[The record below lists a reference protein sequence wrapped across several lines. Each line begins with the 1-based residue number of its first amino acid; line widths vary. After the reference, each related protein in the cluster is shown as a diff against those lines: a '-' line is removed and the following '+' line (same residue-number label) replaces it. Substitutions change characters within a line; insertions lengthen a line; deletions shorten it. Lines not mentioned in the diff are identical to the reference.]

1 MNDTIT
7 MKNTILS
14 LSLLISLSLF
24 NSCNSSS
31 SKPGD
36 SGIPVIFDTDAN
48 NELDDQH
55 ALAYLLLNDQTFN
68 VLGITVNATYNGGE
82 IDEHM
87 KEAQRVVDL
96 VAWKDKV
103 KVIKGANGSYTEIR
117 EHLDQEVFDG
127 SEAVD
132 FIIAEAM
139 KKRKESLVLLP
150 VGKLTNVALAL
161 EKEPAIARRIRIV
174 WLGANYPA
182 PGEYNLENDTASMNY
197 ILKCDV
203 PFEMVTVRYGDTTG
217 TAFVKAKR
225 KNIYVRMPGLGPVVD
240 EPVTGRHGE
249 SFTCF
254 GDYSVDLFRHITH
267 LEDGCFRSLFDM
279 AAVAI
284 VKDPGWAESFEIP
297 SPLYIND
304 QWVEQRGNIRMI
316 TIWENF
322 KADSIMADFY
332 TTLEGSED
340 PFSE

>member
-1 MNDTIT
+1 
-7 MKNTILS
+7 MKNTILL
-14 LSLLISLSLF
+14 LSLLISLGLL

-31 SKPGD
+31 SNHSE

-68 VLGITVNATYNGGE
+68 VLGITTNATYNGGE

-96 VAWKDKV
+96 VGWKDKV
-103 KVIKGANGSYTEIR
+103 AVIKGANGNFSEIR
-117 EHLDQEVFDG
+117 EHLDDEVFDG

-132 FIIAEAM
+132 FIIREAM
-139 KKRKESLVLLP
+139 KKRKEPLVLLP

-161 EKEPAIARRIRIV
+161 EKEPSIAKKIRIV
-174 WLGANYPA
+174 WLGSNYPD

-197 ILKCDV
+197 ILKTEA
-203 PFEMVTVRYGDTTG
+203 PFEMVTVRYGDSTG

-225 KNIYVRMPGLGPVVD
+225 KNIYVRMPGMGPVVD
-240 EPVTGRHGE
+240 EPVTGRHGG

-254 GDYSVDLFRHITH
+254 GDYSVDLFRHIEH
-267 LEDGCFRSLFDM
+267 LEDGCFRALFDM

-284 VKDPGWAESFEIP
+284 VKDPTWAETLEIP
-297 SPLYIND
+297 SPLYINNE
-304 QWVEQRGNIRMI
+304 WVEQPGNIRKI
-316 TIWENF
+316 TVWENF
-322 KADSIMADFY
+322 KAEDIMADFY
-332 TTLEGSED
+332 ATMEGNVNQVSE
-340 PFSE
+340 